1 MWLSWGTTPKQ
12 LCCKFLLKI
21 FCIFF
26 FSLQLHL
33 AGLASLKNDIVEI
46 SSKLEQVKQERDSL
60 QGLLQRSAQER
71 KEIIRDY
78 EERLSTQAQQS
89 EQHITELQS
98 VIAELNK
105 KLLQNSANKI
115 DELEEIE
122 IESQTSEHGEY

>member
-1 MWLSWGTTPKQ
+1 MWFSWG
-12 LCCKFLLKI
+12 I

-122 IESQTSEHGEY
+122 IESQTSEHGEH